1 MSLAGRTALVTGG
14 TRGIGRGIAEA
25 LAIAGA
31 SICVVARKEAELAET
46 VSALEGLGVKA
57 SAFQGSVG
65 SAEVADAAVAHCV
78 AQLGACDIL
87 VNNAATNPQ
96 FGPLIEAEPSAVQK
110 TWQVNIEG
118 PLYLSQAA
126 WRHWMRDHGG
136 AVVNVASVGG
146 IRPSPL
152 IGAYN
157 VSKAALIHLTKQL
170 ALEMAP
176 GVRVN
181 GVAPALVKTQFA
193 RALWEPDEERAN
205 AMHPVGR
212 MGVPEDVA
220 GAVLFLVSDAG
231 AWVTGQTYVLDGGA
245 TLV

>member
-31 SICVVARKEAELAET
+31 SVCVVARKEAELAET